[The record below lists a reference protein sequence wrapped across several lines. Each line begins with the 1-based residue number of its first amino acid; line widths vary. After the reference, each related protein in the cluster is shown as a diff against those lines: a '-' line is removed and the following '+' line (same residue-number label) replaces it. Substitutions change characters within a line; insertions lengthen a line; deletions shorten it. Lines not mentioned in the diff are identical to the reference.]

1 MKCFETGIEDLFYF
15 EPTLYED
22 ERGFFYESYNRKV
35 FSSLIK
41 RDIELVQ
48 DNHSSSK
55 YGVLRG
61 IHLQKR
67 PCAQAKLVRVISG
80 KVFDV
85 AVDLRKNSKTYLEYF
100 SIELSA
106 ENKRLLWIPEGFGHA
121 FVSLSE
127 NSQLHYKTS
136 QYYSKED
143 ERTIMWDDPKI
154 KITWPI
160 KISESLISEKDKKG
174 QYL

>member
-1 MKCFETGIEDLFYF
+1 MKCFETGTEDLFYF

-35 FSSLIK
+35 FSNLIK

-61 IHLQKR
+61 IHLQNN

-100 SIELSA
+100 SIELSE

-143 ERTIMWDDPKI
+143 EITIMWDDPKI
-154 KITWPI
+154 KIT
-160 KISESLISEKDKKG
+160 
-174 QYL
+174 